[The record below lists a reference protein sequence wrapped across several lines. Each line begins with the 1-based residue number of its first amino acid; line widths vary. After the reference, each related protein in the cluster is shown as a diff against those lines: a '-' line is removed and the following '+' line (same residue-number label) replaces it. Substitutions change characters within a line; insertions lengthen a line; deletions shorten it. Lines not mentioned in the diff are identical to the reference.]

1 MMQMTN
7 TEAKDALKSATLG
20 INAAFAACGR
30 SIDPDVA
37 LDLAQETICN
47 VLASFNP
54 AKATANG
61 VNGYAYQ
68 AGKREALDYLRG
80 RTAGGAQRRID
91 HVAPKHD
98 ADSAEPTV
106 SVKTESVY
114 QYDDDGNVV
123 DLIIASPWP
132 SPSEALEASERY
144 ALLDSEIAD
153 LTPTQRDAIKLTMD
167 ETADL
172 DNAQRQNKYRAINTI
187 VANLPKCLRTGKRSK
202 AMGSKRK

>member
-7 TEAKDALKSATLG
+7 AQAKDALKSATLG

-30 SIDPDVA
+30 NIDPDVA

-47 VLASFNP
+47 VLASFDP

-80 RTAGGAQRRID
+80 RTAGGAQRR
-91 HVAPKHD
+91 HD
-98 ADSAEPTV
+98 GEDSLT
-106 SVKTESVY
+106 TE
-114 QYDDDGNVV
+114 DDDGNAV
-123 DLIIASPWP
+123 DVEIASPWP
-132 SPSEALEASERY
+132 SPHDVLAASERY

-153 LTPTQRDAIKLTMD
+153 LTPAQRDAIKLTMD

-172 DNAQRQNKYRAINTI
+172 DNAQRQNKMRAINTI
-187 VANLPKCLRTGKRSK
+187 VANLPKSLRTGRRSK
-202 AMGSKRK
+202 AKGQKRK